1 MIEKTIK
8 DYLEEQLQIPVR
20 LEEEPGLP
28 EKYILVEKT
37 GSGQENHIDSATVAI
52 QSYAGTLYDT
62 AVLNEQ
68 VKATMENIIGR
79 NDISKCTFNSDY
91 NYTDTARKKYR
102 YQAVYD
108 IVYFKEE

>member
-8 DYLEEQLQIPVR
+8 DYLEEQLQI
-20 LEEEPGLP
+20 
-28 EKYILVEKT
+28 
-37 GSGQENHIDSATVAI
+37 TVAI

-68 VKATMENIIGR
+68 VKATMENIIDR
-79 NDISKCTFNSDY
+79 NDISKCTLNSDY